1 MEENFK
7 VLMQK
12 KRVEEE
18 NQLIKRENQ
27 ALRKII
33 IKKMDQANLNQI
45 KSLSIKRTIP
55 SKIQC

>member
-45 KSLSIKRTIP
+45 KSFPGVKVY
-55 SKIQC
+55 